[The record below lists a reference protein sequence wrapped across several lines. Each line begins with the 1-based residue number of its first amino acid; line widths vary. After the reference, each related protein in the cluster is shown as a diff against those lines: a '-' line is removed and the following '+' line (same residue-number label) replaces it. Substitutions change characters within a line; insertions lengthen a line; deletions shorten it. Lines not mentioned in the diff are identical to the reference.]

1 MNARRPLIVV
11 VFLTIVTAIVF
22 VARYGLQDGGRL
34 RKVDDWIH
42 PGGTAKGKDPEPT
55 GCTEHLGW
63 LEPYQFTSTIQYVSR
78 DIITTPSLNGE
89 RPSLTV
95 MDKPLFDDFTTIDL
109 TQSQVIEIPRCLP
122 PLTLQ
127 VPHVKYEPADASN
140 MVFGLQTTMRR
151 LRETIKHLARWL
163 PNTNAR
169 LYAIVIENEEL
180 AVDDNDIQVLEKQFR
195 DQGMKVT
202 ILHPVKETD
211 SFAQR
216 YFSLVNVMYEARDDK
231 TQWMTLIDD
240 DTFFPSMHDLLAML
254 SMHDAS
260 VPQYIGSLSED
271 WWAVNHYGLMGF
283 GGASIILSVPM
294 GLVIHDHNDDCKEH
308 LRTTAGDISVMDCI
322 YQYSSTKLTHIPA
335 LHQVDMHGD
344 LSGFYESGREILS
357 LHHWKEGSA
366 AGYKLEIEKMH
377 LVADICDS
385 CFLQRWQFHKDL
397 VLSNGFSIAHYPEG
411 HLTGEKPGG
420 LLGTGVGAGTKV
432 DKIDLNEMEE
442 TWADEINVQ
451 HSLAPKRPKMT
462 EESKIGY
469 KLLDSFVTDSDA
481 DKGKKGDVVRQVY
494 FKEGGEGQKD
504 TVMVLNW
511 RAGTDGF
518 QDSKAETTNLEH
530 TNLEHSN
537 TAAPP
542 SQEGRRR

>member
-42 PGGTAKGKDPEPT
+42 PGGATEVKEPEPT
-55 GCTEHLGW
+55 GCAEHLGW

-78 DIITTPSLNGE
+78 DIITTPSPNGE

-109 TQSQVIEIPRCLP
+109 TQSLVIEIPRCLP
-122 PLTLQ
+122 PLTLE
-127 VPHVKYEPADASN
+127 VPHLKYEPADASN
-140 MVFGLQTTMRR
+140 MVFGLQTTMKR
-151 LRETIKHLARWL
+151 LRETLKHLARWL

-169 LYAIVIENEEL
+169 LYAIVIESEEL
-180 AVDDNDIQVLEKQFR
+180 AVGDNDIQVLEKQFS

-254 SMHDAS
+254 ATHDAL

-271 WWAVNHYGLMGF
+271 WWAVNHYGFMGF

-294 GLVIHDHNDDCKEH
+294 GEIIHNHNDDCKEH
-308 LRTTAGDISVMDCI
+308 LRTSAGDISVMDCI

-366 AGYKLEIEKMH
+366 AGYKLEMEKMH

-385 CFLQRWQFHKDL
+385 CFLQRWQFPNDL

-411 HLTGEKPGG
+411 HLTGEKHGG
-420 LLGTGVGAGTKV
+420 LLDTGVGAGTKV
-432 DKIDLNEMEE
+432 DKIDLNEMEV

-462 EESKIGY
+462 EESKVGY

-494 FKEGGEGQKD
+494 FKEGGGEDQKD

-511 RAGTDGF
+511 QAGT
-518 QDSKAETTNLEH
+518 
-530 TNLEHSN
+530 
-537 TAAPP
+537 
-542 SQEGRRR
+542 